1 MLRVRHIL
9 IASAAALVAFSTDAA
24 WACPMCKA
32 AAEADPKLPTAF
44 MASIL
49 FMMAMPFTL
58 MTCFGV
64 AFYRLSKQGELQS
77 SVDDRQSLADS
88 PTSDSDEFPA

>member
-1 MLRVRHIL
+1 MLHFRHL
-9 IASAAALVAFSTDAA
+9 MIAFFATIVALSSDAA

-49 FMMAMPFTL
+49 FMLAMPFTL
-58 MTCFGV
+58 LTCYGV
-64 AFYRLSKQGELQS
+64 GFYRLSKKAQM
-77 SVDDRQSLADS
+77 S
-88 PTSDSDEFPA
+88 PTHSVNPHDEVAE

>member
-1 MLRVRHIL
+1 MFRFRHL
-9 IASAAALVAFSTDAA
+9 VIACFATMVALSSDAA

-49 FMMAMPFTL
+49 FMLGMPFTL
-58 MTCFGV
+58 LTCFGV
-64 AFYRLSKQGELQS
+64 GFYRLSKKGAAS
-77 SVDDRQSLADS
+77 A
-88 PTSDSDEFPA
+88 TSDVPAGSDSTG

>member
-1 MLRVRHIL
+1 MFRVRHLVIAIL
-9 IASAAALVAFSTDAA
+9 TTAVAFSTDAA

-58 MTCFGV
+58 LTCFGV
-64 AFYRLSKQGELQS
+64 AFYRLSRSSAAMMPPGEAASQD
-77 SVDDRQSLADS
+77 VDQADQNQRL
-88 PTSDSDEFPA
+88 

>member
-1 MLRVRHIL
+1 MFRSRHIAIAC
-9 IASAAALVAFSTDAA
+9 IASVVALSSDAA

-32 AAEADPKLPTAF
+32 AAEADPRLPTAF

-58 MTCFGV
+58 LTCFGV
-64 AFYRLSKQGELQS
+64 GFYRLSKKNAAPPVSES
-77 SVDDRQSLADS
+77 HADGPS
-88 PTSDSDEFPA
+88 AE

>member
-1 MLRVRHIL
+1 MFRCRHLL
-9 IASAAALVAFSTDAA
+9 IAGLATMVALSSDAA

-32 AAEADPKLPTAF
+32 AAEADPRLPTAF

-58 MTCFGV
+58 LTCFGV
-64 AFYRLSKQGELQS
+64 GFYRLSKKNAASTMSESHIQS
-77 SVDDRQSLADS
+77 ETTD
-88 PTSDSDEFPA
+88 